1 MASTTTPG
9 SVVRF
14 TVTITDTGQTSYT
27 GISVT
32 DSLSGLVDDAAYDGD
47 ASATAGSVS
56 YASPVLTWTGSLV
69 AGAVVT
75 VTFSVTVKAV
85 DTGDKILGTTV
96 STAAAGSNCGAGGTD
111 ARCSSSVPVLI
122 PGLDLTVTAG
132 TSSAAPG
139 SVVGYTIVAVNTGQ
153 TADTGVSFTASLSGV
168 LDDAV
173 YNGNAAATGGTVGRT
188 PARR

>member
-1 MASTTTPG
+1 MLVPGLTIVNSAGVASTTPG

-96 STAAAGSNCGAGGTD
+96 STAAAGSNCGAG
-111 ARCSSSVPVLI
+111 AR
-122 PGLDLTVTAG
+122 TR
-132 TSSAAPG
+132 
-139 SVVGYTIVAVNTGQ
+139 
-153 TADTGVSFTASLSGV
+153 GV
-168 LDDAV
+168 
-173 YNGNAAATGGTVGRT
+173 R
-188 PARR
+188 PRCRC